1 MADVERKADMDETRN
16 PHTGKPDEDE
26 IARQLFLDRAK
37 HLSKMHEGLRWPLVS
52 SLLYEA
58 AVRGVHA
65 GAEILETAYGDASG
79 KEFFEGLLSEPISV
93 RMLARVL
100 DGLLDHGAPDMDLA
114 ILSAFKIAAES
125 GERWFISKTDP
136 LLAMINGQE
145 SFEELETVKV
155 NPRPAIEWLLSKPR
169 RRFLVAKSLRQY
181 LQSDLREQSDLE
193 GPDELRRAS
202 GKIIH
207 DEIAAAYDAA
217 AGAGGKPPNVKEIPD
232 IVLRQ
237 LQAKGLTTSK
247 RRIEEIAGAPEFKGR
262 RRPPGAT
269 LRSEKRTDAK

>member
-1 MADVERKADMDETRN
+1 
-16 PHTGKPDEDE
+16 
-26 IARQLFLDRAK
+26 
-37 HLSKMHEGLRWPLVS
+37 
-52 SLLYEA
+52 
-58 AVRGVHA
+58 
-65 GAEILETAYGDASG
+65 
-79 KEFFEGLLSEPISV
+79 
-93 RMLARVL
+93 
-100 DGLLDHGAPDMDLA
+100 
-114 ILSAFKIAAES
+114 
-125 GERWFISKTDP
+125 
-136 LLAMINGQE
+136 MINGQE

-193 GPDELRRAS
+193 GPDELGRAS
-202 GKIIH
+202 VKVIH